1 MSNIIDRFL
10 KFKQRCYEIKTT
22 YKFRILN
29 IFLWSSLNIYGV
41 IVVAILL
48 NNTIH
53 VESCPSFCYTFAS
66 SIDCSDYTDSF
77 ISCINLSNSEG
88 IQVNSVLASFIY
100 LLTIIMI
107 LRFIKLQRIH
117 YSVEHLDQFAD
128 FEMYPNIIISI
139 FELVMAIYQT
149 KFVTNNCSTCASNV
163 YGDLCGAT
171 LSEIQGCQYPI
182 SNLGITVITIF
193 GLKLLY
199 YLISMSITFQVY
211 QFIDVIKYIFLLE
224 TIPIKIDDT
233 NTRPSKSILMENDDV
248 VKSSTVLSL
257 NPNGKP
263 EPNETSKTSSLQI
276 DNILF

>member
-53 VESCPSFCYTFAS
+53 VESCPSSCYTFVTPGNG
-66 SIDCSDYTDSF
+66 CSAFADPF
-77 ISCINLSNSEG
+77 ISCINLSNSTG
-88 IQVNSVLASFIY
+88 VQVNSVLASFIY

-149 KFVTNNCSTCASNV
+149 KFVTNNCFTCASNT
-163 YGDLCGAT
+163 YGECAT